1 VVERDFDWRSVP
13 VRIPVW
19 PARPGLFTSDSS
31 GKGLAAALNQ
41 DGSVNSVGNPAGKG
55 SIVVLWGTGGGVEEL
70 PVKVFVDG
78 IEGEVLYSGAV
89 GGLWQVNVR
98 IPEFAVKVEVVWR
111 VGERESQE
119 GVFVALRP

>member
-1 VVERDFDWRSVP
+1 
-13 VRIPVW
+13 
-19 PARPGLFTSDSS
+19 
-31 GKGLAAALNQ
+31 
-41 DGSVNSVGNPAGKG
+41 
-55 SIVVLWGTGGGVEEL
+55 L

-78 IEGEVLYSGAV
+78 IESEVLYSGAV

-98 IPEFAVKVEVVWR
+98 IPEFAVKGEVVWR